1 MSTDRLF
8 LPAQAH
14 PMQLVPR
21 VTPYA
26 FLNPRKCESALQ
38 VGFFF
43 DGTGNNREKHQGKF
57 GDSNIARLFDAYPM
71 ARTKGCAAIYIPGV
85 GTPCHQLEEP
95 GESWQGAA
103 YGKGCE
109 ARVLLGLLSLLDE
122 VYRHAISNRPLF
134 TNAQLAL
141 LCTRTHLRAHE
152 RRKLSKFQQE
162 YGLLEGESGV
172 AWRLGFMKTQAKYLE
187 SQMASRVYPSVKR
200 ITVDVFGFS
209 RGAACARV
217 FCSWLNQVVDNG
229 TFAGIPIEIRFL
241 GIFDTVAAAGL
252 GTMITSVIS
261 RVTGGHDGWANE
273 MSLRIPSLV
282 RNCVHFVAMHEFRRN
297 FPLDEIGAPGSTPA
311 GSLEI
316 AYPGSHSDVGGGY
329 APGDLG
335 IAAHLPAQQADCHKL
350 SQITLNHMFDYAVS
364 CGVPLSKS
372 LSKTIRPSFD
382 SFAIAH
388 ELKSAFERFVNEIGP
403 APRPIYHWARDYLA
417 WRWSVS
423 QQYSSL
429 AQVKMASTE
438 HRTLMEKSNQ
448 KLIDD
453 AELIRS
459 CGDPKFSSWYR
470 DYVSSGKHY
479 TGIRKNLFLCGDIDD
494 LDQEAP
500 VVMKDAIGVKPS
512 LSLAKFFD
520 AYVHDSYAG
529 FAENLMEPTGYWRYR
544 RSFRGTNLVRFAIEP
559 GDEVPASG

>member
-1 MSTDRLF
+1 MSADRLF
-8 LPAQAH
+8 HPALWQRMPLEPRGA
-14 PMQLVPR
+14 PMPIIDGG
-21 VTPYA
+21 
-26 FLNPRKCESALQ
+26 KCESTLQ
-38 VGFFF
+38 IGFFF
-43 DGTGNNREKHQGKF
+43 DGTGNNRELHQSSF
-57 GDSNIARLFDAYPM
+57 ADTNVARLYAAYPH
-71 ARTKGCAAIYIPGV
+71 RRELGLSRVYIPGV
-85 GTPCHQLEEP
+85 GTPCRELEEP

-141 LCTRTHLRAHE
+141 LCTRTDLRAYE
-152 RRKLSKFQQE
+152 RRKLAKFNQE
-162 YGLLEGESGV
+162 YGLVEGEFGGT
-172 AWRLGFMKTQAKYLE
+172 WRLAFMKNQAKYLE
-187 SQMASRVYPSVKR
+187 HQMACRVYPTVKR

-217 FCSWLNQVVDNG
+217 FCTWLNQVVENG

-252 GTMITSVIS
+252 GSMITGVLSTVKD
-261 RVTGGHDGWANE
+261 GHDGWANE
-273 MSLRIPSLV
+273 KSLQVSSLV

-297 FPLDEIGAPGSTPA
+297 FPLDEIAAPGGMPA

-329 APGDLG
+329 APGELG
-335 IAAHLPAQQADCHKL
+335 IAAHLPARQADCHKL

-372 LSKTIRPSFD
+372 LSETIRPSFD
-382 SFAIAH
+382 SFAIAN
-388 ELKSAFERFVNEIGP
+388 ELKSAFDLFVSEIGP
-403 APRPIYHWARDYLA
+403 ELKPIYCWARDYLA

-423 QQYSSL
+423 QQYNGL
-429 AQVKMASTE
+429 AQVRMASAE
-438 HRTLMEKSNQ
+438 QRAMMEKSNR

-453 AELIRS
+453 ATLLRS

-479 TGIRKNLFLCGDIDD
+479 TGIRKNLFLCADLDD
-494 LDQEAP
+494 LDREAP
-500 VVMKDAIGVKPS
+500 VVMKDAVGIKPS
-512 LSLAKFFD
+512 PSMAKFFD
-520 AYVHDSYAG
+520 TYVHDSYAG
-529 FAENLMEPTGYWRYR
+529 FAATHMEPTGYWRYR
-544 RSFRGTNLVRFAIEP
+544 RSFRGTNVVRFAIEA
-559 GDEVPASG
+559 DAEVAASG